1 MLRFILHRF
10 LLMIPTLLGVA
21 VLVFFLLRLMPGDP
35 VTTMLL
41 GDGAGVN
48 IPREVIAAER
58 ARLGLDQPLY
68 VQFFKWFWGL
78 LQGDFGYSMW
88 TGRSV
93 TYEIAIRLELSLQVA
108 IMATI
113 LAVALALPLGT
124 LSAIYKDTWIDQ
136 AIRVFSIA
144 GLAVPSFWLGMIV
157 ILLLLTWFNWIPPLT
172 FTPFLTNPW
181 ENLSQLIWPALA
193 VGYRYSAVST
203 RMMRSSI
210 LEVLEED
217 YIRTARAKG
226 VFERLVVARHAM
238 RNALLPVVT
247 VIGLEF
253 AFLIGGLVVTEQV
266 FNLNGIGKLFV
277 QAVARSDFTL
287 IQALVLLVSVFF
299 VLINFVIDLMYAFLD
314 PRIRYR

>member
-1 MLRFILHRF
+1 MLRFVFHRILMM
-10 LLMIPTLLGVA
+10 LPTLFGVA

-35 VTTMLL
+35 VATMLM
-41 GDGAGVN
+41 GDGGAN
-48 IPREVIAAER
+48 MPREVLAQER
-58 ARLGLDQPLY
+58 ARLGLDLPLW
-68 VQFFKWFWGL
+68 VQFFKWLGGV

-88 TGRSV
+88 TGKPV
-93 TYEIAIRLELSLQVA
+93 LYEIGIRLELSLQVA
-108 IMATI
+108 VMATI
-113 LAVALALPLGT
+113 LAILLALPLGT
-124 LSAIYKDTWIDQ
+124 LSAVFKDTWIDQ
-136 AIRVFSIA
+136 TIRVFSIA
-144 GLAVPSFWLGMIV
+144 GLAVPSFWLGMII
-157 ILLLLTWFNWIPPLT
+157 ILLLLTVFHWIPPLT
-172 FTPFLTNPW
+172 FTSLWKDPW
-181 ENLSQLIWPALA
+181 TNLSQLIWPALA

-210 LEVLEED
+210 LEVLQED

-277 QAVARSDFTL
+277 QAVARSDFTM
-287 IQALVLLVSVFF
+287 IQSLVLLVSVFF
-299 VLINFVIDLMYAFLD
+299 VLINFAIDMMYAFLD